1 MLCKFCGTETDL
13 VFENGVECRLCK
25 TVQVQVMPSDQV
37 INEYY
42 LNFNKNYTG
51 GGPAENQI
59 KYATAYFKLV
69 RTFRRKIN
77 RVLDIG
83 CSNSPFPN
91 LVNDLNIDV
100 SVLDVVRPKD
110 LDQQITFYQGLL
122 DNNFSIPENQKFD
135 IITAWAVIEHVKD
148 VELSLENISKSLD
161 IDGYFFLTTPEIGT
175 FLSNYNMGRTPWFFP
190 PEHLH
195 ILSPKCLGFV
205 SDKFGLELVSHGHF
219 EISKP
224 RYFIRYYL
232 IGLTET
238 IIGVL
243 VKLTSEKLFNRIR
256 NKRVSLFKGI
266 QYMVFQKKYSY

>member
-1 MLCKFCGTETDL
+1 MLCKFCGAKTDL

-25 TVQVQVMPSDQV
+25 TVQVQVMPSDKV

-42 LNFNKNYTG
+42 LNFNNSYTG

-59 KYATAYFKLV
+59 KYATAYFNLV
-69 RTFRRKIN
+69 RSFRKKIN

-91 LVNDLNIDV
+91 LVSDLNFEV
-100 SVLDVVRPKD
+100 SVLDVVKPKD
-110 LDQQITFYQGLL
+110 LDERIIFYQGLL
-122 DNNFSIPENQKFD
+122 DNNYSIPENQKFD
-135 IITAWAVIEHVKD
+135 VITAWAVIEHVKD
-148 VELSLENISKSLD
+148 VELSLLNISKSLD
-161 IDGYFFLTTPEIGT
+161 INGYFFLTTPEIGT

-195 ILSPKCLGFV
+195 ILSPKCLASV
-205 SDKFGLELVSHGHF
+205 SDKFGLKLVSHGHF
-219 EISKP
+219 EISKL

-238 IIGVL
+238 IIGFFI
-243 VKLTSEKLFNRIR
+243 KLISEKIFKRIKNNRLSR
-256 NKRVSLFKGI
+256 FKGI
-266 QYMVFQKKYSY
+266 QYMVFKKI